1 MKIKFIQ
8 VGKTDQDWLREGIEV
23 YRKRLTRYLT
33 YESIELSIPGSGKL
47 SEDKQ
52 LLAEGEKL
60 LAALKPGDW
69 LVLLDDKG
77 ITLTSEGLAVWIN
90 KKFVSVSGDLVFA
103 CGGAYGFHPSVI
115 ARANEKL
122 SLSPLTFTHQMVR
135 LVFTEQLYRAM
146 TILRNE
152 PYHHS

>member
-1 MKIKFIQ
+1 MKIKFLQ
-8 VGKTDQDWLREGIEV
+8 VGKTEQDWLREGVEI
-23 YRKRLTRYLT
+23 YRKRLTRYLS
-33 YESIELSIPGSGKL
+33 YESIELTIPGSNKL
-47 SEDKQ
+47 SEEKQ
-52 LLAEGEKL
+52 LQAEGEKL

-77 ITLTSEGLAVWIN
+77 MTCTSEGLAAWIN
-90 KKFVSVSGDLVFA
+90 KKFVSLSGDLVFA
-103 CGGAYGFHPSVI
+103 CGGAYGFHASVI
-115 ARANEKL
+115 ARSNEKL
-122 SLSPLTFTHQMVR
+122 SLSQLTFTHQMVR